1 MKKVIF
7 IASLL
12 LVVCSYAQYSIGDTV
27 LPADNISWTI
37 SGPAPYTGETGDIF
51 DTTYGTTGLDGK
63 AVMIFCGQ
71 TW

>member
-1 MKKVIF
+1 MKKVILM
-7 IASLL
+7 ALMLL
-12 LVVCSYAQYSIGDTV
+12 AVCSYAEYSIGETV

-37 SGPAPYTGETGDIF
+37 SGPAGDPELGNSSDIF
-51 DTTYGTTGLDGK
+51 TMIGTGK